1 MTVLCFNSEVTESR
15 RIKSK
20 GHWSHFGGTWMAQ
33 HLKMTLNV
41 GFPLFVTH
49 IILCEKLKAPIMRSL
64 YKRSR
69 WPHADVPQWPLVSPP
84 PLSSL
89 CAKFTVCT
97 KPPSSGILSQKNQ
110 IRTRQLTLKMSKILY
125 TTWSIPLI
133 STIFTNF
140 CFWRTQHFIH
150 TFFRAVN

>member
-69 WPHADVPQWPLVSPP
+69 WHMQMSHNDPLFSP

-89 CAKFTVCT
+89 CAQFTVCT

>member
-41 GFPLFVTH
+41 GFPLICHPYNTMWKTQSSYY
-49 IILCEKLKAPIMRSL
+49 EKLIQKVKMTTRRCPTMT
-64 YKRSR
+64 
-69 WPHADVPQWPLVSPP
+69 PCFFP

-89 CAKFTVCT
+89 CAQFTVCT

-110 IRTRQLTLKMSKILY
+110 IRTHQLTLKMSKILY

-150 TFFRAVN
+150 TFFF